1 MTTVMRFLIEV
12 PISSNKITR
21 TLNNNSSSKDD
32 LKKVKMKRKVNLNI
46 TMKKKKVKR
55 SLIPKF

>member
-1 MTTVMRFLIEV
+1 MTMVTRFLIEAL
-12 PISSNKITR
+12 ISSNKITKL
-21 TLNNNSSSKDD
+21 LNYNSSSKDD

-46 TMKKKKVKR
+46 TTKKKRVRR

>member
-46 TMKKKKVKR
+46 TMKKKRVKK

>member
-12 PISSNKITR
+12 PISSNRITKI
-21 TLNNNSSSKDD
+21 LNNNSSSRDD
-32 LKKVKMKRKVNLNI
+32 LRKVKMKRKVNLNI
-46 TMKKKKVKR
+46 TTKKKRVRR

>member
-21 TLNNNSSSKDD
+21 TLNNNSSSRDD
-32 LKKVKMKRKVNLNI
+32 LRKVKMKRKVNLNI
-46 TMKKKKVKR
+46 TMKKKKVRR